1 MKKILFGLSTV
12 GALLVSV
19 SHVDARMLLASSD
32 WSVNKVET
40 ATPYCTLAREYEA
53 GAVVTFAKNAK
64 GEATIAIDFQ
74 RDAFDVTRPYL
85 ITLRAGSVLRQ
96 YVVRP
101 VNSSTIIMRTS
112 TDTSLFEGMEGT
124 SRLNIQIDSEKFNLD
139 LSGYRQAFAEM
150 NTCAGVEQRVKIAA
164 IQPKIPTQ
172 NVEVRTPRAPVL
184 QETANAQSA
193 QITELLNENR
203 RLTQE
208 LSKPQ
213 KVIAAPPSVPA
224 SLPNNGE
231 LLGKLADAEKR
242 NVELMRKVSVLEKQV
257 ASAQASYNPDLT
269 SVVAEKE
276 AQIASLKSQNDALKQ
291 AVIDAKNIA
300 PEVIVKEIIKEVP
313 SIPAGMAQNEA
324 EMALR
329 LADAETQ
336 AMSFKA
342 ERDEYRRLLQNERK
356 RLKNMGD
363 MAGKISGI
371 EGQSNDLV
379 SDIRRLEKD
388 KVDLIR
394 ELEFMKSSIDPSVV
408 PSQDNQKALNDLS
421 DQLDYMKAELNKL
434 AVEKQTLK
442 VQLAQAKSESEVV
455 KQKLS
460 KMQVDDLVKGGNK
473 NDLELQTMRAE
484 IASLEAQNLT
494 LREDVA
500 RLNAREPE
508 VIVKEIVKEVV
519 KTVEK
524 QVPATPVP
532 SLPSEPIEI
541 AVSTP
546 TPVATQPTV
555 NKITGKVTASQ
566 ARKQLRDRLQNKS
579 KIAAPMPV
587 VVEKTPASPS
597 VIPSQPK
604 NIEIPK
610 MVALSGDNI
619 LQLVSASRI
628 PLQAQVGRV
637 NSVSGPDFAAFKWDT
652 GVVYGSGEQSRLGNV
667 SAFDGSVNKYIQKT
681 ASRCSG
687 AFDQTIIPVQA
698 SNGLTVKSADIACVD
713 NQGQGHAASILFF
726 AKDGMFYALAHEA
739 DMNSFEIAMD
749 MRERLSSSLKS
760 VF

>member
-32 WSVNKVET
+32 WSVNKIDT

-64 GEATIAIDFQ
+64 GEGTVAIDFQ
-74 RDAFDVTRPYL
+74 RDAFDVTRPYP
-85 ITLRAGSVLRQ
+85 ITLRAGNVLRQ
-96 YVVRP
+96 YVVKP

-124 SRLNIQIDSEKFNLD
+124 SRLNIQIDSEKFDLD
-139 LSGYRQAFAEM
+139 LSGYKKAFADM
-150 NTCAGVEQRVKIAA
+150 NSCAGVEQRVKIAA
-164 IQPKIPTQ
+164 IQPEIPVQ

-242 NVELMRKVSVLEKQV
+242 NLELMRKVSVLEKQV
-257 ASAQASYNPDLT
+257 ASVQASYNPDLT

-291 AVIDAKNIA
+291 AVVDARNVA

-313 SIPAGMAQNEA
+313 SIPVGMAQNDA

-356 RLKNMGD
+356 RLKEMGD
-363 MAGKISGI
+363 MSGQISGI
-371 EGQSNDLV
+371 QGQSNDLV
-379 SDIRRLEKD
+379 ADIRRLETE
-388 KVDLIR
+388 KVELIR
-394 ELEFMKSSIDPSVV
+394 ELEFVKSSVNPSVA
-408 PSQDNQKALNDLS
+408 PSENNQKALNDLS

-434 AVEKQTLK
+434 AIEKKSLK
-442 VQLAQAKSESEVV
+442 VQLAQAESASQAS
-455 KQKLS
+455 KKKLS
-460 KMQVDDLVKGGNK
+460 EMKVNELSKGDSE

-484 IASLEAQNLT
+484 IAALEAQNLN
-494 LREDVA
+494 LREDVT

-508 VIVKEIVKEVV
+508 VVVKEII

-524 QVPATPVP
+524 QIPEAPVQ
-532 SLPSEPIEI
+532 SLSAEPIDV

-546 TPVATQPTV
+546 SPVVTQQKV
-555 NKITGKVTASQ
+555 NKVTGKITASE

-579 KIAAPMPV
+579 KIAAPMPA
-587 VVEKTPASPS
+587 VVEKKPASPS
-597 VIPSQPK
+597 VIPSQPE
-604 NIEIPK
+604 NIESPK

-619 LQLVSASRI
+619 RQLISASRI

-652 GVVYGSGEQSRLGNV
+652 GMVYGSGEQSRLNNI
-667 SAFDGSVNKYIQKT
+667 SAFDGSVKQYIQKT

-687 AFDQTIIPVQA
+687 TFDQTIIPVQT

-726 AKDGMFYALAHEA
+726 AKNGMFYALAHEA

-749 MRERLSSSLKS
+749 MRERLSNALKS

>member
-19 SHVDARMLLASSD
+19 SHVDARMLLASSN

-74 RDAFDVTRPYL
+74 RDAFDVTRPYP
-85 ITLRAGSVLRQ
+85 ITLRAGNVLRQ
-96 YVVRP
+96 YVVKP

-124 SRLNIQIDSEKFNLD
+124 SRLNIQIDSEKFDLD
-139 LSGYRQAFAEM
+139 LSGYKKAFADM
-150 NTCAGVEQRVKIAA
+150 NSCAGVEQRVKIAA
-164 IQPKIPTQ
+164 IQPEIPVQ

-242 NVELMRKVSVLEKQV
+242 NLELVRKVSVLEKQV
-257 ASAQASYNPDLT
+257 ASVQASYNPDLT

-291 AVIDAKNIA
+291 AVVDARNVA

-313 SIPAGMAQNEA
+313 SIPVGMAQNDA

-356 RLKNMGD
+356 RLKEMGD
-363 MAGKISGI
+363 MSGQISGI
-371 EGQSNDLV
+371 QGQSNDLV
-379 SDIRRLEKD
+379 ADIRRLETE
-388 KVDLIR
+388 KVELIR
-394 ELEFMKSSIDPSVV
+394 ELEFVKSSVNPSVV
-408 PSQDNQKALNDLS
+408 PSENNQKALNDLS

-434 AVEKQTLK
+434 AIEKKSLK
-442 VQLAQAKSESEVV
+442 AQLAQAESASQAS
-455 KQKLS
+455 KKKLS
-460 KMQVDDLVKGGNK
+460 EMKVNELSKGDSE

-484 IASLEAQNLT
+484 IAALEAQNLN
-494 LREDVA
+494 LREDVT

-508 VIVKEIVKEVV
+508 VVVKEII

-524 QVPATPVP
+524 QIPEAPVQ
-532 SLPSEPIEI
+532 SLSAEPIDV

-546 TPVATQPTV
+546 SPVVTQQKV
-555 NKITGKVTASQ
+555 NKVTGKITASE

-579 KIAAPMPV
+579 KIAAPMPA

-597 VIPSQPK
+597 VIPSQPE
-604 NIEIPK
+604 NIESPK

-619 LQLVSASRI
+619 RQLISASRI

-652 GVVYGSGEQSRLGNV
+652 GMVYGSGEQSRLNNI
-667 SAFDGSVNKYIQKT
+667 SAFDGSVKQYIQKT

-687 AFDQTIIPVQA
+687 TFDQTIIPVQT

-726 AKDGMFYALAHEA
+726 AKNGMFYALAHEA

-749 MRERLSSSLKS
+749 MRERLSNALKS